1 MLEKLYI
8 GAEETIA
15 EVAAAVAEAALEAVV
30 EAAGEIVTGIL
41 KD

>member
-1 MLEKLYI
+1 VLEKLYI